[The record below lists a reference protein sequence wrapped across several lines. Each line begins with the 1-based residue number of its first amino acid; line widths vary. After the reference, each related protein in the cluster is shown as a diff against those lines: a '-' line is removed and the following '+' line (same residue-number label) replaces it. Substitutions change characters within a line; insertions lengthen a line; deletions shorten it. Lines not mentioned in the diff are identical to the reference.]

1 MYCLFNKNISSARTR
16 TVAYFALN
24 TDTVLGE
31 NQLYFASELNW
42 TGVMK
47 TIPALDP
54 AQGSLAKVFM

>member
-1 MYCLFNKNISSARTR
+1 M
-16 TVAYFALN
+16 AYFALN